1 MPQLQLF
8 CSYYFMSFD
17 LTVTV
22 AHWCHISLCKW
33 ASKFLGKLW
42 FLFFLILTHLCCILL
57 NVYILCKI
65 IRLFPIPFCIKFYSN
80 HKYHFFSF
88 SLPLS
93 FCFHFLF
100 FFFFFPKN
108 LKARKRMYLMLL
120 FYLWTISSV
129 SPMPISK
136 WLPVDHI
143 VCSTS
148 S

>member
-93 FCFHFLF
+93 FFLFSFSFLFLF
-100 FFFFFPKN
+100 FPQKFKGKKKN
-108 LKARKRMYLMLL
+108 VFNA
-120 FYLWTISSV
+120 I
-129 SPMPISK
+129 I
-136 WLPVDHI
+136 LPVNYI
-143 VCSTS
+143 FSQSNAYQQVIACWPYCL
-148 S
+148 